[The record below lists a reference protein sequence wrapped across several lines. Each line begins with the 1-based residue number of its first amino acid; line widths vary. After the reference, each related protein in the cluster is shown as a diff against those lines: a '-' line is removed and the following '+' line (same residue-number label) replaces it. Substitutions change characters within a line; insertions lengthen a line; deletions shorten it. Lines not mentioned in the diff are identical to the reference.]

1 MAAVA
6 PAAGCSVQYLVL
18 IPSSRVIQEGR
29 TTLTTIFRDPVPPD
43 VRRMDVEHLVAGAG
57 GTVRE
62 GRGSRVRFELNGV
75 RANFHPPGPGKE
87 AKRYQ
92 VQHLRDFFTAAGVIP

>member
-1 MAAVA
+1 MAAAA
-6 PAAGCSVQYLVL
+6 PAAGCSAQYLLL
-18 IPSSRVIQEGR
+18 IPSSHVNRRGGA
-29 TTLTTIFRDPVPPD
+29 TLSTIFRDPVPSD
-43 VRRMDVEHLVAGAG
+43 VRWTVAEHLVAVAG

-75 RANFHPPGPGKE
+75 RANFHRPHPGRE

-92 VQHLRDFFTAAGVIP
+92 VRHLRDFFTAAGVTP